1 MDIGFLISK
10 NMKLIKRIIL
20 IFLIIPLFISGFPLS
35 HIFAEK
41 NLRIISLAPSTT
53 EILFELGLDKNIVG
67 VSNYCNYPP
76 EALTKE
82 KVGSFSQPSIEKI
95 ISLKPDLI
103 LVAGLEQQPVADKLK
118 KLRLNFL
125 LVYPSDT
132 KGLISSI
139 RKIGIASG
147 SPKKAEDLIE
157 KINGQ
162 IDKLKKK
169 VQQIAVDK
177 RKSVF
182 IEIWNDPIITAGK
195 GSFVNELI
203 ELAGG
208 INIAGDVPRSYSMVS
223 PELVISQNPD
233 CIILGYMKSNSRF
246 DNYEQQK
253 IKMRAGWENISAVKN
268 DKIFSDIDPDLILRP
283 GPRFVRGAEEIY
295 KRLYEQ

>member
-10 NMKLIKRIIL
+10 NMKLVRRLVL
-20 IFLIIPLFISGFPLS
+20 IFLITALFISGFPS
-35 HIFAEK
+35 FHIFAEK

-67 VSNYCNYPP
+67 VSNYCDYPP

-103 LVAGLEQQPVADKLK
+103 LVAGLEQQPAADKLK

-139 RKIGIASG
+139 RKIGAASG
-147 SPKKAEDLIE
+147 CPKKAEALIE

-162 IDKLKKK
+162 INRLKKK
-169 VQQIAVDK
+169 VQQIPIDK
-177 RKSVF
+177 RKTVF

-203 ELAGG
+203 GLAGG
-208 INIAGDVPRSYSMVS
+208 INIAADIPRSYSMIS
-223 PELVISQNPD
+223 PEVVISQNPD
-233 CIILGYMKSNSRF
+233 CIILGYMSPDSNN
-246 DNYEQQK
+246 NYKQQK
-253 IKMRAGWENISAVKN
+253 IKMRTGWKNISALKN
-268 DKIFSDIDPDLILRP
+268 DKIFSDINPDLILRP
-283 GPRFVRGAEEIY
+283 GPRCVRGAEEIY